1 MAGFLDFMKSAGG
14 NLKETLFGTPELQ
27 STSNDI
33 VDPELGLLKRP
44 PTIEA
49 NPNGN
54 TQGGLL
60 SNLLNTGDD
69 GVTFGDKLYAAGGVL
84 RGDQDPLSGI
94 NAKRTKFQAAE
105 SQRAMEEKQQAQRT
119 KQSAALRAAY
129 QGGKFN
135 PQAYIDAM
143 AGDVTPD
150 ELAGFTKLAPKA
162 GVDGG
167 FAYTQDPFSGETQF
181 GAQRPMSYTEQIA
194 EDRLN
199 EQERRNQV
207 LEGIAL
213 SNLGLSRQREGRLAA
228 GGGGGGGAPSS
239 QGGGSSAPRISTPAQ
254 LQALPPGSLYVA
266 PDGTTRRKR

>member
-33 VDPELGLLKRP
+33 VDPKLGLLKRP

-60 SNLLNTGDD
+60 SNVLNTSDD

-84 RGDQDPLSGI
+84 RGDEDPLSGI

-105 SQRAMEEKQQAQRT
+105 SQRAMEEKQQAQRA
-119 KQSAALRAAY
+119 KAASALRAAY

-150 ELAGFTKLAPKA
+150 ELAGFTKLAPKS

-181 GAQRPMSYTEQIA
+181 GAQRPMSYAEQISQQRA
-194 EDRLN
+194 E
-199 EQERRNQV
+199 EAERRNLQ
-207 LEGIAL
+207 LEEIARGRL
-213 SNLGLSRQREGRLAA
+213 GVAQGQLGLGQQRERRVASQPR
-228 GGGGGGGAPSS
+228 GGAG
-239 QGGGSSAPRISTPAQ
+239 QGAAPNLSAIEAE
-254 LQALPPGSLYVA
+254 L
-266 PDGTTRRKR
+266 RRRGAIK